1 MSHTHRAI
9 FASGS
14 SRKRECASLQFAD
27 VVVNVGAYR
36 VYRGGQELAL
46 PPTEYQLLCFFL
58 RNPMR
63 VFSRVEIIA
72 AVWPENPTI
81 DERTV
86 DVHIARLRR
95 CLAQDGRDRLIRTV
109 RKVGYSLG

>member
-1 MSHTHRAI
+1 MSHNYRANTP
-9 FASGS
+9 SGS
-14 SRKRECASLQFAD
+14 SRKRDCATLQFAD

-58 RNPMR
+58 RSPMQ
-63 VFSRVEIIA
+63 VFSRGEIIA
-72 AVWPENPTI
+72 AVWPDDRTI

-95 CLAQDGRDRLIRTV
+95 CLAQAGQDRLIRTV
-109 RKVGYSLG
+109 RTVGYSLG